1 LTIVKTGF
9 IKNKILFNNFC
20 ILEDQKM
27 KKIKLGGILFVFM
40 VLITGCATNYT
51 PLDLNYTATEN
62 LEKKDVKVALI
73 KPVYSAGQQ
82 ASQAVS
88 SSPYA
93 GLMARMLPPDFKLK
107 AKYNTDYVINLRNA
121 MQTSMESILLSKGFN
136 VAKTF
141 DSVDEVSY
149 SYKKDIDL
157 LIEPEFDFGP
167 VIRNKRT
174 NIPVVGPVDKGTIQ
188 MTGKIKIVFTEPM
201 SRETILIKNID
212 ISSLGFAN
220 SIEYSD
226 GKEAENSLVIM
237 LNQMYPELMDKIEGV
252 IHADEVMN
260 SLEDVKRLKEKEM

>member
-1 LTIVKTGF
+1 
-9 IKNKILFNNFC
+9 
-20 ILEDQKM
+20 M
-27 KKIKLGGILFVFM
+27 KKIKLGFILIFFGI
-40 VLITGCATNYT
+40 IISGCATNYT
-51 PLDLNYTATEN
+51 ALDLNYTAAEN

-73 KPVYSAGQQ
+73 KPVYSASQA
-82 ASQAVS
+82 ASQAAS
-88 SSPYA
+88 ASPYA
-93 GLMARMLPPDFKLK
+93 GLMARMLPPDYKLK

-141 DSVDEVSY
+141 DSADEVSY

-220 SIEYSD
+220 SIKYSD

-237 LNQMYPELMDKIEGV
+237 LNQMYPELMDKIKAV